1 MRAKNVLSLCL
12 VSGLTLLALA
22 ASVHTS
28 CSITASMAE
37 ENDLSAECQIIPIRQ
52 DWNIGRVFS
61 KDETSLLYSFT
72 AEDAYLLQKIAMAEA
87 EGEDTEG
94 KALVM
99 LAVLNRTRDAKFPDS
114 IREVIFQPGQFSPVG
129 NGRFYEVKPDAD
141 CQAALDLILLEKWDG
156 SCGATYFESE
166 SESTWHRDNLHF
178 MFKHGKH
185 YFYEERE
192 GEGET
197 IHKASD

>member
-1 MRAKNVLSLCL
+1 MRTKNVLSLCL

-22 ASVHTS
+22 ASINAS
-28 CSITASMAE
+28 CSMVAYMPE
-37 ENDLSAECQIIPIRQ
+37 ENALSAECQIISVRQ
-52 DWNIGRVFS
+52 DRNIRCVYS
-61 KDETSLLYSFT
+61 KGENSPLYSFT
-72 AEDAYLLQKIAMAEA
+72 EEDTYLLEKIAMAEA

-99 LAVLNRTRDAKFPDS
+99 LTVLNRTKDDKFPDS
-114 IREVIFQPGQFSPVG
+114 IRDVIFQPGQFSPVG

-141 CQAALDLILLEKWDG
+141 CRAALDLILLEKWDG

-192 GEGET
+192 GESEN
-197 IHKASD
+197 IYKASD

>member
-12 VSGLTLLALA
+12 VSGLTVLALA
-22 ASVHTS
+22 ASANAS
-28 CSITASMAE
+28 CSMVANLPV
-37 ENDLSAECQIIPIRQ
+37 ENALSSECQKISSRQERDLEHVPTKNIIRSSY
-52 DWNIGRVFS
+52 G
-61 KDETSLLYSFT
+61 FT
-72 AEDAYLLQKIAMAEA
+72 AEDVYLLQKIAMAEA

-99 LAVLNRTRDAKFPDS
+99 LTVLNRTRDDKFPDS

-129 NGRFYEVKPDAD
+129 SGRFYKVKPDED
-141 CQAALDLILLEKWDG
+141 CKAALDLILLKKWDG

-192 GEGET
+192 GESEN
-197 IHKASD
+197 IYKVSD